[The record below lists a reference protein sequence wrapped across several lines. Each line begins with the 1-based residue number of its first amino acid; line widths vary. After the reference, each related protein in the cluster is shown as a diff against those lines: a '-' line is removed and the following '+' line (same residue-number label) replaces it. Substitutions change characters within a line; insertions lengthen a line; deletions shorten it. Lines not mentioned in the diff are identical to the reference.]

1 MVKISDFG
9 MSREEEEYTVSDGLK
24 QVDATCTLLVAAFLT
39 DFFDK
44 TCFLVIAYF
53 ICSSFN
59 TDVFLVFAKN
69 FLFEFSL
76 EF

>member
-39 DFFDK
+39 DFLTKRVSLLFM
-44 TCFLVIAYF
+44 LF
-53 ICSSFN
+53 IQYRCVSG
-59 TDVFLVFAKN
+59 
-69 FLFEFSL
+69 FS
-76 EF
+76 